1 MHFPV
6 TRFLSAALLAAASL
20 TAGAQTLLTQIPLG
34 SFQGDYAYFD
44 VAVNSA
50 TNRIYVPIQFA
61 DYSNSSQTAFSYNYF
76 RVLVVDGA
84 TNQIVHNLPNFPS
97 GSLYRGVA
105 VDPVRNFTYV
115 EMSNSVPAGNA
126 TQCTVSVIDGQTE
139 NTVKTIPLP
148 AGDCGKMV
156 VDPVTGKVYIGTTG
170 GLKVIESEATGA
182 VESLPAPV
190 TFGSLT
196 VSPYVH
202 RLYFVLAD
210 ESGYLGFFDTIKDQI
225 SEEKPISAGLTASVA
240 NPVVNPAT
248 GHIFGTEGVYNQSGF
263 SQNVTVF
270 DSSGSLLATVV
281 PPVPNSDYVYP
292 GTVTFVGMDVDPK
305 TNRTFASAS
314 TEINA
319 ITGSALYVIDGT
331 KNTVLSSTS
340 VTLPEVIAGRVAVNP
355 DTSTVYVTANTYVSG
370 GPPWNGA
377 LYLNVYS
384 EQ

>member
-1 MHFPV
+1 
-6 TRFLSAALLAAASL
+6 
-20 TAGAQTLLTQIPLG
+20 
-34 SFQGDYAYFD
+34 
-44 VAVNSA
+44 
-50 TNRIYVPIQFA
+50 
-61 DYSNSSQTAFSYNYF
+61 
-76 RVLVVDGA
+76 
-84 TNQIVHNLPNFPS
+84 VHNLPNFPS

-105 VDPVRNFTYV
+105 IDPVRNFTYV
-115 EMSNSVPAGNA
+115 EMSNSVPAGNL

-139 NTVKTIPLP
+139 NTIKTIPLP
-148 AGDCGKMV
+148 AGDCGKM

-170 GLKVIESEATGA
+170 GLKVIESEATGN
-182 VESLPAPV
+182 VEALPADV
-190 TFGSLT
+190 TFGALT

-202 RLYFVLAD
+202 RLYFVLAN
-210 ESGYLGFFDTIKDQI
+210 ESDYLGFFDTVDDQI
-225 SEEKPISAGLTASVA
+225 SQEKPISASLTASVA

-248 GHIFGTEGVYNQSGF
+248 GHIFGTDRVYNAQSGY

-281 PPVPNSDYVYP
+281 PPVPNSAYGYP
-292 GTVTFVGMDVDPK
+292 GTATFVGMDVDPK

-314 TEINA
+314 TEYNT